1 VSAERIDQPLW
12 RVGYREDPLGFVPPE
27 LCAWN
32 HRFDDLHRRFR
43 TVYLAGLAETA
54 LREVLADFRP
64 KLSAIAEFE
73 TAMGSEAASELPSA
87 SITATWREQHVLARA
102 NVTLE
107 GSICD
112 LTESGERQKVEEQ
125 HATLLANH
133 QMEHLDLHEITTARR
148 VVTQTIASDLYNQ
161 GFAAVCFPSRL
172 DGECCLAVFE
182 GRGELALVAEP
193 LALTDPPPD
202 ELVRVIEPWHM
213 ALEPYP

>member
-1 VSAERIDQPLW
+1 VNAEQVDQPLW

-64 KLSAIAEFE
+64 NLSAIAEFE

-107 GSICD
+107 GVD
-112 LTESGERQKVEEQ
+112 MRPDR
-125 HATLLANH
+125 A
-133 QMEHLDLHEITTARR
+133 
-148 VVTQTIASDLYNQ
+148 
-161 GFAAVCFPSRL
+161 
-172 DGECCLAVFE
+172 
-182 GRGELALVAEP
+182 LALAKRRTGSRVAS
-193 LALTDPPPD
+193 AK
-202 ELVRVIEPWHM
+202 VAMR
-213 ALEPYP
+213 Y